1 MIDLPFSGDDVVI
14 CLSKKIE
21 DKPLEALVKLG
32 LRSRF
37 PNECAAWERRRKE
50 VTQDFRGTITE
61 RQAEMHVKL
70 EQSFEDIRAKLQ
82 EAVVAEVLK
91 AFP

>member
-1 MIDLPFSGDDVVI
+1 MI
-14 CLSKKIE
+14 CLSEKID
-21 DKPLEALVKLG
+21 DKPLEALMKIG
-32 LRSRF
+32 LRTRF
-37 PNECAAWERRRKE
+37 SHECTAWERRRKE
-50 VTQDFRGTITE
+50 VMQGFRGTFTE